1 MITGIYFYSVLTQ
14 CTAGALVTKEGK
26 CHSCGCGQCASAPLG
41 ILNMKSNSGT
51 RLSWMCV
58 HTHSPTH
65 HQSSSI
71 KHPWLG
77 QRHPSACHILHNVPT
92 CSWKP
97 EQGDEELNT
106 KETHIPKSWDRVSCA
121 GHDGGYQHNSNLETQ
136 HIYFIYLNQ
145 GYVIFKKRKSL
156 NLRWSY

>member
-1 MITGIYFYSVLTQ
+1 MYCRCLGNKRRQMSFLWMWSVCLCSIRHIKHEVQ
-14 CTAGALVTKEGK
+14 LRHKALLDE
-26 CHSCGCGQCASAPLG
+26 CA
-41 ILNMKSNSGT
+41 
-51 RLSWMCV
+51 

-92 CSWKP
+92 FSWKP

-106 KETHIPKSWDRVSCA
+106 EETHIPKSWDRVSCA